1 MATKRLTFELSL
13 DQYEILR
20 KKAKAAGTSIPRF
33 IRQMIDDLRLRP
45 SADGLKNYQNDPL
58 FRRRGSFE
66 GPVDLAENHDWYL

>member
-1 MATKRLTFELSL
+1 MATKRLSFELSM

-33 IRQMIDDLRLRP
+33 IRLMIDELRLRP
-45 SADGLKNYQNDPL
+45 SEDVLKNYKTDPL